1 MRYVGSNIAI
11 DGNPLASLAID
22 ALGWDEEE
30 RALREAE
37 RYELRILE
45 LIAKIGQMRTGL
57 AVLRAIHRH
66 AHLSMV
72 IKPYMGSDVNAKA
85 KPADK
90 RAATPKGRR
99 FSGIGRRRDQRG
111 TGLGSDTE
119 IQFTPALFLKSPLKT
134 ALNLPEPPN
143 LGGGGPE
150 EILLHEMVHGLR
162 HMAGWR
168 IMRRVPFQPDYDT
181 ISEFY
186 SIFVTNI
193 YRSERGR
200 KALRIDHRDTPFQSI
215 GEKNFLRTGRNR
227 AHLRQF
233 RRQQTEFFSDLR
245 RVKAPF
251 NPTRLLLEL

>member
-11 DGNPLASLAID
+11 DGDSLASLAID
-22 ALGWDEEE
+22 VLGWEQEE

-37 RYELRILE
+37 KYELGVLE
-45 LIAKIGQMRTGL
+45 LIARMAQMRTGL

-66 AHLSMV
+66 ADLSMV
-72 IKPYMGSDVNAKA
+72 IKPYMGSKVNAKA

-90 RAATPKGRR
+90 RAAAPKGRR
-99 FSGIGRRRDQRG
+99 LSGRGSRRG

-119 IQFTPALFLKSPLKT
+119 IQFTPALFLKSPLK
-134 ALNLPEPPN
+134 AELGLPEPPE

-150 EILLHEMVHGLR
+150 DVLLHEMVHGLR
-162 HMAGWR
+162 HMAGLR
-168 IMRRVPFQPDYDT
+168 NKRRVPFQPDYDT
-181 ISEFY
+181 LSEFY

-200 KALRIDHRDTPFQSI
+200 KALRMDHRDSPFQSI
-215 GEKNFLRTGRNR
+215 SEKNFIRTGLNR
-227 AHLRQF
+227 AHLRQL
-233 RRQQTEFFSDLR
+233 RRQQREFFSDLR

-251 NPTRLLLEL
+251 NPTRLLLDP